1 MAMMDLPQIFDHKE
15 YTLGKKFPSS
25 ESRESILKLECKSY
39 GFDCSFTVTG
49 MIEKIIKK
57 FREHTFQQHYIDYP
71 EGVVMSFIKRKYHF
85 SY

>member
-1 MAMMDLPQIFDHKE
+1 MAMIDLSQIFDQKIF
-15 YTLGKKFPSS
+15 TLEKKFPTS
-25 ESRESILKLECKSY
+25 ESIWSILKLECKSY
-39 GFDCSFTVTG
+39 GFDCNFTVTG

-71 EGVVMSFIKRKYHF
+71 EGVVMSFIKRKYHY